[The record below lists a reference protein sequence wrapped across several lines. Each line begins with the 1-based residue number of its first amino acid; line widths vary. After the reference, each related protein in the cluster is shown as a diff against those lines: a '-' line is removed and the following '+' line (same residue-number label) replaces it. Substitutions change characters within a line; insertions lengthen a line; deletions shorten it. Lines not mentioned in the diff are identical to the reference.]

1 MQDLHNVFE
10 DKLKKQ
16 TILQTEILRVRVV
29 YTTLKSLSLIEKWS
43 RKLYS
48 RTKNIKEIM
57 VYQNSECLLQE
68 LSHRDILTFPQ

>member
-16 TILQTEILRVRVV
+16 TILQTEISRVRVV

-43 RKLYS
+43 RKSHS
-48 RTKNIKEIM
+48 RTKYIKEIM
-57 VYQNSECLLQE
+57 VYQDSECLLQE
-68 LSHRDILTFPQ
+68 ISHRDILTFPQ